1 MDFSYLKSH
10 IVYKI
15 LINVQK
21 YTWALYN
28 LAKWLALITCTA
40 FIYKL
45 SSEQHENTTYLFVL
59 RAQRTCKNNTKRD
72 LIAWISFNI
81 ELIQS
86 WEILKCMKI
95 FTVKREKKSKRC
107 TFNSPKIRK
116 VIKVEW

>member
-1 MDFSYLKSH
+1 MNFSYLKSH

-21 YTWALYN
+21 YTYALYN

-45 SSEQHENTTYLFVL
+45 SSEQHENTAYLFVL

-72 LIAWISFNI
+72 LTAWICFNT
-81 ELIQS
+81 EFKS
-86 WEILKCMKI
+86 NH
-95 FTVKREKKSKRC
+95 EK
-107 TFNSPKIRK
+107 F
-116 VIKVEW
+116 